1 MYLITQE
8 YKTHT
13 YKTCCVFDNEW
24 DVVKIDKEA
33 RWNGTEKGE
42 TRVDVL
48 IRALQSLQNTP
59 MRK

>member
-1 MYLITQE
+1 MYLRTQE

-33 RWNGTEKGE
+33 R
-42 TRVDVL
+42 
-48 IRALQSLQNTP
+48 
-59 MRK
+59 